1 MFPTSYSPTSRR
13 SNAFAAPPQARPPEA
28 NACAT
33 KKATQPPEHS
43 LFCKLHKKSGS
54 GVIVDVP
61 SFDAD
66 LHIETTTIMF
76 ADVVESVRLIE
87 QDESRNVVRIRSLL
101 KFLATSIALKH
112 GGIVLE
118 RRGDGLLIK
127 FPNDRSAAA
136 CAPEFHAQAAIAN
149 SGFDASDVIAL
160 RVGIHKAEVI
170 ADEGAVYGRG
180 INVAARVA
188 SLAGP
193 GETVASAAVRDQLTH
208 GVDASFRD
216 MGACFV
222 KNVAEPV
229 RAYQL
234 SAVNNTA
241 PEPLEQPLPD
251 LSGSDHCVA
260 LAVLPMLRDEGAD
273 SELCGTD
280 VFVDQLIDAL
290 SQSASLR
297 VISRLSSNA
306 FRRRGTADMDA
317 GKMLRA
323 HYVLGG
329 TCIESSGYMSAH
341 LELTH
346 CNSGQVVWEEAF
358 QFKSIDALNS
368 NSDAVRKAAARVM
381 ESLTQTE
388 LQVAHGRPLPNL
400 AAHTLYLAA
409 VTFLHRFSHVDF
421 DRARLM
427 LEALR
432 ERAPRNAS
440 PAAWLARWHV
450 FRIVQGWSTDVKRD
464 GALAHDFSQRA
475 LDHDPRSSLAL
486 AMAGSVEAGV
496 NRDLTAARNYYDLA
510 LASNPNEPLAWLLK
524 SVAHGFMGEADAALQ
539 SSQRSLQ
546 LSPLDPLR
554 FYYDSLSSAAAMGA
568 NQYGRA
574 VELAQRAIHANCMHG
589 SAYRTLAIAQ
599 VTLNDVSAA
608 QTTVRRLLAIEPQST
623 VQQFLARAA
632 AQSAQNDL
640 FAKALETAGL
650 PWSSSVRVF

>member
-1 MFPTSYSPTSRR
+1 MICDPPPT
-13 SNAFAAPPQARPPEA
+13 A
-28 NACAT
+28 NALSWSFRPSSAPFDVDART
-33 KKATQPPEHS
+33 AQNTTQSARYS
-43 LFCKLHKKSGS
+43 LFSAQQNNCLL
-54 GVIVDVP
+54 GVAVQAP

-66 LHIETTTIMF
+66 LHVETTTIMF

-87 QDESRNVVRIRSLL
+87 QDEIKNVVRIRSLL
-101 KFLATSIALKH
+101 RHIAAAIVPKF
-112 GGIVLE
+112 GGVVLE

-127 FPNDRSAAA
+127 FPDDRAAAA
-136 CAPEFHAQAAIAN
+136 CAPELHVQASTAN
-149 SGFDASDVIAL
+149 SGYDILDSIAF
-160 RVGIHKAEVI
+160 RVGIHKADVI

-180 INVAARVA
+180 INVTARVT

-193 GETVASAAVRDQLTH
+193 NETVVSAAVRDQLAH

-216 MGACFV
+216 MGECFV
-222 KNVAEPV
+222 KNVVEPV

-234 SAVNNTA
+234 SAVSNNA
-241 PEPLEQPLPD
+241 AKSLVLPLPVPNV
-251 LSGSDHCVA
+251 SDHCVI
-260 LAVLPMLRDEGAD
+260 LAVLPLLRAEVAGA
-273 SELCGTD
+273 ELGSTD
-280 VFVDQLIDAL
+280 VFVDQLIGAL

-306 FRRRGTADMDA
+306 FRCRSTPNIVA
-317 GKMLRA
+317 GEALNA

-329 TCIESSGYMSAH
+329 NCTECDGRISAR

-346 CNSGQVVWEEAF
+346 CSSGQVVWEDAF
-358 QFKSIDALNS
+358 EFKSINALSTNCDVVR
-368 NSDAVRKAAARVM
+368 NAVAGVM
-381 ESLTQTE
+381 SSLTQTE
-388 LQVAHGRPLPNL
+388 LSVAHGRPLPNL

-409 VTFLHRFSHVDF
+409 VTFLHRFSQTDF

-464 GALAHDFSQRA
+464 GAHARDFAQRA

-539 SSQRSLQ
+539 SSQRSLL

-568 NQYGRA
+568 NQYTRA

-599 VTLNDVSAA
+599 VMLNDVSSA

-632 AQSAQNDL
+632 MQSAQNDL
-640 FAKALETAGL
+640 FANALETAGL
-650 PWSSSVRVF
+650 PVSSSNRVS